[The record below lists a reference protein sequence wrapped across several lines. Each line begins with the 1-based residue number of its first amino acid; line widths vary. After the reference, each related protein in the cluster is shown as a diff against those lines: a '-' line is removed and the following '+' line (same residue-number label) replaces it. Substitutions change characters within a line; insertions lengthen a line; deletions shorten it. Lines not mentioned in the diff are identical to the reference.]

1 GITNHNWPDPITH
14 SPLCPSWLSFS
25 GGNNQLAGGVS
36 KTKEMCMH
44 SRFPSHFTAAV
55 SAVALIL
62 ITAGISMV
70 MFMMIAHPVHPV
82 YSLRLSYLYS
92 RGNSLARSEEHTSE
106 LQSLAYLVCRLLL

>member
-1 GITNHNWPDPITH
+1 
-14 SPLCPSWLSFS
+14 
-25 GGNNQLAGGVS
+25 
-36 KTKEMCMH
+36 MH

-92 RGNSLARSEEHTSE
+92 RGNSLAMAVGMVIFGAYCAGTFMWILLFAMHRAGTQRLSS
-106 LQSLAYLVCRLLL
+106 LQTIVRR